1 MLEISVL
8 TQRYT
13 ATNLAGR

>member
-8 TQRYT
+8 ASRVD
-13 ATNLAGR
+13 GKSSR